1 MQTVYIELYIMNSS
15 SALASSLDL
24 DYSVSRLSQAKRK
37 AIPPTVESNRQSKPP
52 TTEPRLPRVEWSLNR
67 PFVRNATAA
76 CKCKDIGRQWAARLL
91 LACRDRNRKSNLVGF
106 NCQPKTEQWHRYNI
120 QCSRLHLVF
129 LHHPGPAPTID
140 I

>member
-37 AIPPTVESNRQSKPP
+37 AIPPTVESNRQSKPQA
-52 TTEPRLPRVEWSLNR
+52 EPRLPRVEWSLSR

-91 LACRDRNRKSNLVGF
+91 ACRDRNRKSNLVGF
-106 NCQPKTEQWHRYNI
+106 NCQPKQNNGIDTIYNAADSAWASYIALDWHLQSTYK
-120 QCSRLHLVF
+120 
-129 LHHPGPAPTID
+129 
-140 I
+140 